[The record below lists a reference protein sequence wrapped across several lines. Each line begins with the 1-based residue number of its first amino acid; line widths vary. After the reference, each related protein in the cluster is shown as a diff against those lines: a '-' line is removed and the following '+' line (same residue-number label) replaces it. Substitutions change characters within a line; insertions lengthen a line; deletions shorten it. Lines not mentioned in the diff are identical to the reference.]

1 MGRERREIDFITKA
15 MDPNPQPWCVKFC
28 IDKGLD
34 FGPTHEYA
42 NIVLCSGLIA
52 IIAYKPRFKEAYKTN
67 LLPLLIVQL
76 VLSFSNALIHSV
88 PFAFCYFPKTW
99 YLAITG
105 LVSQI
110 AYTFKPF
117 FILHSL
123 IRVPLVERYS
133 YPGLIGSVL
142 IPTCLSVI
150 PIADYV
156 LDMQLFSDQLVAGSI
171 TCGCGLVNLGISIYL
186 IWSRQTG
193 GSSFPLFM
201 VVYEVLFSIPES
213 IKLAL
218 ILRFDAIEAYAT
230 METLDDY
237 AFYFT
242 VLICSIVLFWQ
253 NRRQPRLANGK
264 IEWDSFE
271 NQNVY
276 V

>member
-1 MGRERREIDFITKA
+1 

-52 IIAYKPRFKEAYKTN
+52 IIAYKPRFKEAYK
-67 LLPLLIVQL
+67 
-76 VLSFSNALIHSV
+76 
-88 PFAFCYFPKTW
+88 FPKTW

-156 LDMQLFSDQLVAGSI
+156 LDMQLFSDQLIMAI
-171 TCGCGLVNLGISIYL
+171 HNHIRDLNDIIYSCFYD
-186 IWSRQTG
+186 INE
-193 GSSFPLFM
+193 P
-201 VVYEVLFSIPES
+201 I
-213 IKLAL
+213 
-218 ILRFDAIEAYAT
+218 RFDAIEAYAT